1 MTANNT
7 ITNPDPRELIDK
19 SPMSLLQIF
28 IIAITV
34 GLNAM
39 DGIDVLSISLA
50 APDIAREW
58 GLNDT
63 IVGFILSMELI
74 GMGIGSIALG
84 WVADATGRRKT
95 MLACLFMMALG
106 MFMVTQSS
114 NVIELSIYRIITGL
128 GIGGL
133 LASITAITAEF

>member
-1 MTANNT
+1 
-7 ITNPDPRELIDK
+7 
-19 SPMSLLQIF
+19 
-28 IIAITV
+28 
-34 GLNAM
+34 M

-63 IVGFILSMELI
+63 TVGFILSMELI
-74 GMGIGSIALG
+74 GMGIGSIAFG

-95 MLACLFMMALG
+95 MLVCLLMMASG
-106 MFMVTQSS
+106 MFMVTQSA
-114 NVIELSIYRIITGL
+114 NVTELSIYRIITGL

-133 LASITAITAEF
+133 LASITAITAEFSNLKNRRFVYHDG